1 MSPEPQNPPSINI
14 LGNFAGLIG
23 VLGIFIYFI
32 GWVYR
37 WAYFGFF
44 ALELNTLN
52 LPHESFL
59 IVPIQIIFGNFWIFI
74 RATIAITL
82 TIAFIKLTF
91 WIISP
96 HPNIQNQ
103 PNRTQRLLEKIY
115 NFPLLKILRS
125 LAQLIPQSLRQE
137 IIVVIWILASLF
149 WLGRFQGLADAYRDA
164 VNNTSTRPIVTL
176 VTAKH
181 KLPLGRN
188 LDDVFINPSLKDS
201 HIIGDMEQFKN
212 IIGQETNDL
221 TDPQKPIL
229 WRLLIESNGWVYLF
243 PSMPPGSQFNQ
254 RPPVL
259 TINTG
264 DGGVQLLII
273 SRPNLREK
281 GN

>member
-176 VTAKH
+176 VTAKD

-212 IIGQETNDL
+212 IIGKETNDL
-221 TDPQKPIL
+221 TDPQKPII
-229 WRLLIESNGWVYLF
+229 WRLLIESNDWVYVF
-243 PSMPPGSQFNQ
+243 PSMPSDAQFNQ

-259 TINTG
+259 AINRG

-273 SRPNLREK
+273 SPPNLR
-281 GN
+281 

>member
-164 VNNTSTRPIVTL
+164 VNHTSTRPIVSI
-176 VTAKH
+176 VSAKD

-188 LDDVFINPSLKDS
+188 LDDILIDPSLKDS

-221 TDPQKPIL
+221 TDPQKPII
-229 WRLLIESNGWVYLF
+229 WRLLIESNDWVYVF
-243 PSMPPGSQFNQ
+243 PSMPSDAQFNQ

-259 TINTG
+259 AINRG

-273 SRPNLREK
+273 SPPNLR
-281 GN
+281 

>member
-176 VTAKH
+176 VTAKD

-212 IIGQETNDL
+212 IIGKETNDL
-221 TDPQKPIL
+221 TDPQKPII
-229 WRLLIESNGWVYLF
+229 WRLLIESNDWVYVF
-243 PSMPPGSQFNQ
+243 PSMPSDAQFNK

-259 TINTG
+259 AINRG

-273 SRPNLREK
+273 SPPNLR
-281 GN
+281 

>member
-176 VTAKH
+176 VTAKD

-221 TDPQKPIL
+221 TDPQKPII
-229 WRLLIESNGWVYLF
+229 WRLLIESNDWVYVF
-243 PSMPPGSQFNQ
+243 PSMPSDAQFNK

-259 TINTG
+259 AINRG

-273 SRPNLREK
+273 SPPNLR
-281 GN
+281 

>member
-1 MSPEPQNPPSINI
+1 MPADPQNSPNIN
-14 LGNFAGLIG
+14 LLSNFAGLVG
-23 VLGIFIYFI
+23 VLAIFVYFI
-32 GWVYR
+32 GWIYR

-103 PNRTQRLLEKIY
+103 PNSTQRLLEKIY

-176 VTAKH
+176 VTAKD

-188 LDDVFINPSLKDS
+188 LDDVFTPPSLKES
-201 HIIGDMEQFKN
+201 RIFGDLEQFDTTSKA
-212 IIGQETNDL
+212 INDD
-221 TDPQKPIL
+221 TDQSIV
-229 WRLLIESNGWVYLF
+229 WRLLIESNGWVYVF
-243 PSMPPGSQFNQ
+243 PSMRSDAQFNQ

-259 TINTG
+259 AINTG

>member
-1 MSPEPQNPPSINI
+1 MSPDPQNPTSINI

-74 RATIAITL
+74 RAVIAMTL
-82 TIAFIKLTF
+82 TISLIQVILWA
-91 WIISP
+91 ISP
-96 HPNIQNQ
+96 KINHQNIPNKIQTLIK
-103 PNRTQRLLEKIY
+103 RIHD
-115 NFPLLKILRS
+115 FPLLNILRS
-125 LAQLIPQSLRQE
+125 LAKLLPSSLRQE
-137 IIVVIWILASLF
+137 IVIVICILGSLF
-149 WLGRFQGLADAYRDA
+149 WLGRFQGQSDAYRDA
-164 VNNTSTRPIVTL
+164 VNHTSTRPIVSI
-176 VTAKH
+176 VSAKD

-188 LDDVFINPSLKDS
+188 LDNLFTNPSLKES
-201 HIIGDMEQFKN
+201 RIFGDVEQFNQTFKG
-212 IIGQETNDL
+212 INDD
-221 TDPQKPIL
+221 TDQSTV
-229 WRLLIESNGWVYLF
+229 WRLLIESNDWVYVF
-243 PSMPPGSQFNQ
+243 PSMPSDAQFNH

-259 TINTG
+259 AINTG

>member
-74 RATIAITL
+74 RAVIAMTL
-82 TIAFIKLTF
+82 TISLIQVILWA
-91 WIISP
+91 ISP
-96 HPNIQNQ
+96 KINHQNTHNKIQTLIK
-103 PNRTQRLLEKIY
+103 RIHD
-115 NFPLLKILRS
+115 FPLLNILRS
-125 LAQLIPQSLRQE
+125 LAKLLPPSLRQE
-137 IIVVIWILASLF
+137 IVIVICILGSLF
-149 WLGRFQGLADAYRDA
+149 WLGRFQGQADAYRDA
-164 VNNTSTRPIVTL
+164 VNNTSTRPIVSL
-176 VTAKH
+176 VSAKD

-188 LDDVFINPSLKDS
+188 LDNLFTNPSLKES
-201 HIIGDMEQFKN
+201 RIFGDVEQFNQTFKG
-212 IIGQETNDL
+212 INDD
-221 TDPQKPIL
+221 TDQSTV
-229 WRLLIESNGWVYLF
+229 WRLLIESNGWVYVF
-243 PSMPPGSQFNQ
+243 PSMPSEAKFDQ
-254 RPPVL
+254 RPRVL
-259 TINTG
+259 AINTG

-273 SRPNLREK
+273 SGPNLGKK

>member
-176 VTAKH
+176 VTAKD

-221 TDPQKPIL
+221 TDPQKPII
-229 WRLLIESNGWVYLF
+229 WRLLIESNDWVYVF
-243 PSMPPGSQFNQ
+243 PSMPSDAQFNQ

-259 TINTG
+259 AINTG

>member
-1 MSPEPQNPPSINI
+1 MSPDPQNPTSINI

-74 RATIAITL
+74 RAVIAMTL
-82 TIAFIKLTF
+82 TISLIQVILWA
-91 WIISP
+91 ISP
-96 HPNIQNQ
+96 KINHQNIPNKIQTLIK
-103 PNRTQRLLEKIY
+103 RIHD
-115 NFPLLKILRS
+115 FPLLNILRS
-125 LAQLIPQSLRQE
+125 LAKLLPSSLRQE
-137 IIVVIWILASLF
+137 IVIVICILGSLF
-149 WLGRFQGLADAYRDA
+149 WLGRFQGQADAYRDA
-164 VNNTSTRPIVTL
+164 VNHTSTRPIVS
-176 VTAKH
+176 VVSAKD

-188 LDDVFINPSLKDS
+188 LDNLFTNPSLKES
-201 HIIGDMEQFKN
+201 RIFGDVEQFNQTFKG
-212 IIGQETNDL
+212 INDD
-221 TDPQKPIL
+221 TDQSTV
-229 WRLLIESNGWVYLF
+229 WRLLIESNDWVYVF
-243 PSMPPGSQFNQ
+243 PSMPSDAQFNH

-259 TINTG
+259 AINTG

>member
-164 VNNTSTRPIVTL
+164 VNHTSTRPIVSI
-176 VTAKH
+176 VSAKD

-188 LDDVFINPSLKDS
+188 LDDILIDPSLKDS

-221 TDPQKPIL
+221 TDPQKPII
-229 WRLLIESNGWVYLF
+229 WRLLIESNDWVYVF
-243 PSMPPGSQFNQ
+243 PSMPSDAQFNK

-259 TINTG
+259 AINRG

-273 SRPNLREK
+273 SPPNLR
-281 GN
+281 

>member
-74 RATIAITL
+74 RAVIAMTL
-82 TIAFIKLTF
+82 TISLIQVIF
-91 WIISP
+91 WAISP
-96 HPNIQNQ
+96 KINHQNIPNKIQILIK
-103 PNRTQRLLEKIY
+103 RIHD
-115 NFPLLKILRS
+115 FPLLNILRS
-125 LAQLIPQSLRQE
+125 LAKLLPPSLRQE
-137 IIVVIWILASLF
+137 IVIVICILGSLF
-149 WLGRFQGLADAYRDA
+149 WLGRFQGQADAYRDA
-164 VNNTSTRPIVTL
+164 VNNTSTRPIVSL
-176 VTAKH
+176 VSAKD

-188 LDDVFINPSLKDS
+188 LDNLFTNPSLKES
-201 HIIGDMEQFKN
+201 RIFGDVEQFNQTFKG
-212 IIGQETNDL
+212 INDD
-221 TDPQKPIL
+221 TDQSTV
-229 WRLLIESNGWVYLF
+229 WRLLIESNSWVYVF
-243 PSMPPGSQFNQ
+243 PSMPSEAKFDQ

-259 TINTG
+259 AINTG

-273 SRPNLREK
+273 SRPNLGEK

>member
-176 VTAKH
+176 VTAKD

-221 TDPQKPIL
+221 TDPQKPII
-229 WRLLIESNGWVYLF
+229 WRLLIESNDWVYVF
-243 PSMPPGSQFNQ
+243 PSMPSDAQFNQ

-259 TINTG
+259 AINRG

-273 SRPNLREK
+273 SPPNLR
-281 GN
+281 

>member
-74 RATIAITL
+74 RAVIAMTL
-82 TIAFIKLTF
+82 TISLIQVILWA
-91 WIISP
+91 ISP
-96 HPNIQNQ
+96 KINHQNTHNKIQTLIK
-103 PNRTQRLLEKIY
+103 RIHD
-115 NFPLLKILRS
+115 FPLLNILRS
-125 LAQLIPQSLRQE
+125 LAKLLPPSLRQE
-137 IIVVIWILASLF
+137 IVIVICILGSLF
-149 WLGRFQGLADAYRDA
+149 WLGRFQGQADAYRDA
-164 VNNTSTRPIVTL
+164 VNNTSTRPIVSL
-176 VTAKH
+176 VSAKD

-188 LDDVFINPSLKDS
+188 LDNLFTNPSLKES
-201 HIIGDMEQFKN
+201 RIFGDLEQFNQTFKG
-212 IIGQETNDL
+212 INDD
-221 TDPQKPIL
+221 TDQSTV
-229 WRLLIESNGWVYLF
+229 WRLLIESNGWVYVF
-243 PSMPPGSQFNQ
+243 PSMPSEAKFDQ

-259 TINTG
+259 AINTG

-273 SRPNLREK
+273 SRPNLGKK

>member
-1 MSPEPQNPPSINI
+1 MSPDPQNPTSINI

-44 ALELNTLN
+44 ALELNTLD

-74 RATIAITL
+74 RAVIAMTL
-82 TIAFIKLTF
+82 TISLIQVILWA
-91 WIISP
+91 ISP
-96 HPNIQNQ
+96 KINHQNIPNKIQTLIK
-103 PNRTQRLLEKIY
+103 RIHD
-115 NFPLLKILRS
+115 FPLLNILRS
-125 LAQLIPQSLRQE
+125 LAKLLPSSLRQE
-137 IIVVIWILASLF
+137 IVIVICILGSLF
-149 WLGRFQGLADAYRDA
+149 WLGRFQGQADAYRDA
-164 VNNTSTRPIVTL
+164 VNHTSTRPIVSI
-176 VTAKH
+176 VSAKD

-188 LDDVFINPSLKDS
+188 LDDILIDPSLKNS
-201 HIIGDMEQFKN
+201 HIIGDVEQFNQTFKG
-212 IIGQETNDL
+212 INDD
-221 TDPQKPIL
+221 TDQSTV
-229 WRLLIESNGWVYLF
+229 WRLLIESNDWVYVF
-243 PSMPPGSQFNQ
+243 PSMPSDAQFNQ

-259 TINTG
+259 AINTG

>member
-1 MSPEPQNPPSINI
+1 MSPDPQNPTSINI

-176 VTAKH
+176 VTAKD

-221 TDPQKPIL
+221 TDPQKPII
-229 WRLLIESNGWVYLF
+229 WRLLIESNDWVYVF
-243 PSMPPGSQFNQ
+243 PSMPSDAQFNK

-259 TINTG
+259 AINRG

-273 SRPNLREK
+273 SPPNLR
-281 GN
+281 

>member
-14 LGNFAGLIG
+14 LGNFTGLIG

-74 RATIAITL
+74 RAVIAMTL
-82 TIAFIKLTF
+82 TISLIQLTL
-91 WIISP
+91 WAISP
-96 HPNIQNQ
+96 KINHQNTPNKIQTLIK
-103 PNRTQRLLEKIY
+103 RIHD
-115 NFPLLKILRS
+115 FPLLKLLRS
-125 LAQLIPQSLRQE
+125 LAKLLPLSLRQE
-137 IIVVIWILASLF
+137 IVIVIWILASLF
-149 WLGRFQGLADAYRDA
+149 WLGSFQGTADAYRDA
-164 VNNTSTRPIVTL
+164 VNNTSTRPIVSL
-176 VTAKH
+176 VSAKD

-188 LDDVFINPSLKDS
+188 LDNLFTNPSLKES
-201 HIIGDMEQFKN
+201 RIFGDVEQFKKTSKG
-212 IIGQETNDL
+212 INDD
-221 TDPQKPIL
+221 TDQSVV
-229 WRLLIESNGWVYLF
+229 WRLLIESNSWVYVF
-243 PSMPPGSQFNQ
+243 PSMSSKAKFNQ

-259 TINTG
+259 AINTG

-273 SRPNLREK
+273 SRPNLRLK

>member
-74 RATIAITL
+74 RAVIAMTL
-82 TIAFIKLTF
+82 TISLIQVILWA
-91 WIISP
+91 ISP
-96 HPNIQNQ
+96 KINHQNIPNKIQTLIK
-103 PNRTQRLLEKIY
+103 RIHD
-115 NFPLLKILRS
+115 FPLLNILRS
-125 LAQLIPQSLRQE
+125 LAKPLPPSLRQE
-137 IIVVIWILASLF
+137 IVIVICILGSLF
-149 WLGRFQGLADAYRDA
+149 WLGRFQGQADAYRDA
-164 VNNTSTRPIVTL
+164 VNHTSTRPIVSI
-176 VTAKH
+176 VSAKD

-188 LDDVFINPSLKDS
+188 LDDILIDPSLKNS
-201 HIIGDMEQFKN
+201 HIIGDVEQFNQTFKG
-212 IIGQETNDL
+212 INDD
-221 TDPQKPIL
+221 TDQSTV
-229 WRLLIESNGWVYLF
+229 WRLLIESNDWVYVF
-243 PSMPPGSQFNQ
+243 PSMPSDAQFNQ

-259 TINTG
+259 AINTG

>member
-176 VTAKH
+176 VTAKD

-188 LDDVFINPSLKDS
+188 LDDVFINPSLED
-201 HIIGDMEQFKN
+201 
-212 IIGQETNDL
+212 
-221 TDPQKPIL
+221 
-229 WRLLIESNGWVYLF
+229 V
-243 PSMPPGSQFNQ
+243 
-254 RPPVL
+254 
-259 TINTG
+259 
-264 DGGVQLLII
+264 
-273 SRPNLREK
+273 
-281 GN
+281 

>member
-74 RATIAITL
+74 RAVIAMTL
-82 TIAFIKLTF
+82 TICLIQVILWA
-91 WIISP
+91 ISP
-96 HPNIQNQ
+96 KINHQNIPNKIQTLIK
-103 PNRTQRLLEKIY
+103 RIHD
-115 NFPLLKILRS
+115 FPLLNILRS
-125 LAQLIPQSLRQE
+125 LAKLLPSSLRQE
-137 IIVVIWILASLF
+137 IVIVICILGSLF
-149 WLGRFQGLADAYRDA
+149 WLGRFQGQADAYRDA
-164 VNNTSTRPIVTL
+164 VNHTSTRPIVS
-176 VTAKH
+176 VVSAKD

-188 LDDVFINPSLKDS
+188 LDDILIDPSLKNS
-201 HIIGDMEQFKN
+201 HIIGDVEQFKD
-212 IIGQETNDL
+212 ILGQEINDS
-221 TDPQKPIL
+221 TDPKQPIV
-229 WRLLIESNGWVYLF
+229 WRLLIESNDWVYVF
-243 PSMPPGSQFNQ
+243 PSMPSDAQFNQ

-259 TINTG
+259 AINTG

>member
-1 MSPEPQNPPSINI
+1 MSPDPQNPTSINI

-74 RATIAITL
+74 RAVIAMTL
-82 TIAFIKLTF
+82 TISLIQVILWA
-91 WIISP
+91 ISP
-96 HPNIQNQ
+96 KINHQNIPNKIQTLIK
-103 PNRTQRLLEKIY
+103 RIHD
-115 NFPLLKILRS
+115 FPLLNILRS
-125 LAQLIPQSLRQE
+125 LAKLLPSSLRQE
-137 IIVVIWILASLF
+137 IVIVICILGSLF
-149 WLGRFQGLADAYRDA
+149 WLGRFQGQADAYRDA
-164 VNNTSTRPIVTL
+164 VNHTSTRPIVS
-176 VTAKH
+176 VVSAKD

-188 LDDVFINPSLKDS
+188 LDDILIDPSLKNS
-201 HIIGDMEQFKN
+201 HIIGDVEQFNQTFKG
-212 IIGQETNDL
+212 INDD
-221 TDPQKPIL
+221 TDQSTV
-229 WRLLIESNGWVYLF
+229 WRLLIESNDWVYVF
-243 PSMPPGSQFNQ
+243 PSMPSDAQFNQ

-259 TINTG
+259 AINTG

-273 SRPNLREK
+273 SPPNLR
-281 GN
+281 

>member
-176 VTAKH
+176 VTAKD

-221 TDPQKPIL
+221 TDPQKPII
-229 WRLLIESNGWVYLF
+229 WRLLIESNGWVYVF
-243 PSMPPGSQFNQ
+243 PSMPSDAQFNQ

-259 TINTG
+259 AINRG

>member
-1 MSPEPQNPPSINI
+1 MSPDPQNPTSINI

-74 RATIAITL
+74 RAVIAMTL
-82 TIAFIKLTF
+82 TISLIQVILWA
-91 WIISP
+91 ISP
-96 HPNIQNQ
+96 KINHQNIPNKIQTLIK
-103 PNRTQRLLEKIY
+103 RIHD
-115 NFPLLKILRS
+115 FPLLNILRS
-125 LAQLIPQSLRQE
+125 LAKPLPPSLRQE
-137 IIVVIWILASLF
+137 IVIVICILGSLF
-149 WLGRFQGLADAYRDA
+149 WLGRFQGQADAYRDA
-164 VNNTSTRPIVTL
+164 VNHTSTRPIVSI
-176 VTAKH
+176 VSAKD

-188 LDDVFINPSLKDS
+188 LDDILIDPSLKNS
-201 HIIGDMEQFKN
+201 HIIGDVEQFNQTFKG
-212 IIGQETNDL
+212 INDD
-221 TDPQKPIL
+221 TDQSTV
-229 WRLLIESNGWVYLF
+229 WRLLIESNDWVYVF
-243 PSMPPGSQFNQ
+243 PSMPSDAQFNK

-259 TINTG
+259 AINRG

-273 SRPNLREK
+273 SPPNLR
-281 GN
+281 

>member
-103 PNRTQRLLEKIY
+103 PNSTPRLLEKIY

-176 VTAKH
+176 VTAKD

-188 LDDVFINPSLKDS
+188 LDDVFTPPSLKES
-201 HIIGDMEQFKN
+201 RIFGDLEQFNTTSKA
-212 IIGQETNDL
+212 INDD
-221 TDPQKPIL
+221 TDQSIV
-229 WRLLIESNGWVYLF
+229 WRLLIESNDWVYVF
-243 PSMPPGSQFNQ
+243 PSMPSDAQFNQ

-259 TINTG
+259 AINTG